1 MGEEVSYAGSEIIT
15 EMHENFAL
23 PFDAV
28 YVLVIKK
35 VFCAQDTYITSR
47 DCATLLS

>member
-1 MGEEVSYAGSEIIT
+1 MGAEVSYAGSEIMT
-15 EMHENFAL
+15 QMHENFAS

-35 VFCAQDTYITSR
+35 VLCAQDTYTGSR